1 MAYKAFS
8 NSGTVWRGLPT
19 RGKTTICMAK
29 SSISV
34 DFLFEQS
41 FCENSSLPVEEAE
54 RHS

>member
-8 NSGTVWRGLPT
+8 NSGTIWRGLPT

-29 SSISV
+29 SSISA

-41 FCENSSLPVEEAE
+41 FCEISSLSVEDAE
-54 RHS
+54 KYS